1 PNFYSFS
8 NMPAHV
14 IFNKTLTRTLKQGAF
29 ADLTL
34 GLKDFLYLDVA
45 ALNDWASTLA
55 LTGNQSYLYPSVG
68 LSAIISQ
75 MIKLPEAIS
84 YFKVRAS
91 LTQTANEV
99 PFNVVDPQN
108 SIGSGGTINRNT
120 QVPFTN
126 LKPEKIVASE
136 YGTDIRFLNGRFGV

>member
-29 ADLTL
+29 AALTL

-45 ALNDWASTLA
+45 ARNDWASTLA

-75 MIKLPEAIS
+75 MVKLPEVIS
-84 YFKVRAS
+84 YYKVRGS

-99 PFNVVDPQN
+99 PFNTVAPQ
-108 SIGSGGTINRNT
+108 STISNGNIVRPT
-120 QVPFTN
+120 VAPFTT

-136 YGTDIRFLNGRFGV
+136 YGT